1 MLGFRVHG
9 GEDFAAVLCLRG
21 LGGHCGPPAEAL
33 NAKRLDDPEM
43 TAPVPATGE
52 IAASV
57 MPESAAAEVDNA
69 RVPILA
75 GLVGSVFMAIGSLGV
90 GWLAPV
96 SELRRVPI
104 FIWMRTEALG
114 VALAIVLLAVGG
126 MLLVRSWLRL
136 GQRVSV
142 WGPAARKATLQA
154 IAAWGLPMMFTVPLF
169 SRDVYAYI
177 GQGRLM
183 VEGFNPYENGISA
196 LSNYFQLGADRL
208 WTEAPVPYG
217 QLFLWIEQFVV
228 WSTNVQPEVSVMLFR
243 LVALVGVV
251 LCIIYVP
258 KLAELHGVNP
268 HRALWLTAANPL
280 FLTNFIASVHNDAL
294 MIGLALAGLYY
305 SATRR
310 VVLGIVLVTL
320 SIAVKPITVVF
331 LPFIGLI
338 WAGKN
343 AGWPRKFLFWGLTGG
358 LSLAIL
364 YALSLV
370 NGFGF
375 GWINGLSAPGS
386 IFIWYAPVGLVGLMV
401 ASVSNAFGLD
411 GWTLADWVFDAG
423 KVLAVGIVAFQIFKG
438 EHNRL
443 IRRLTLG
450 FAAVVVLAPMIQSW
464 YVVWLIPLFAV
475 TGIRNDWQVKALYFI
490 VSFFMI
496 YAISDQLEVFPYLQT
511 EDLGLPL
518 VLARFAAAITGLLFA
533 MYLIFMDPQ
542 TKRLFRKSAEPVTER
557 PVI

>member
-1 MLGFRVHG
+1 MGARILPSCCACVAR
-9 GEDFAAVLCLRG
+9 AATAVRRAG
-21 LGGHCGPPAEAL
+21 AL

-57 MPESAAAEVDNA
+57 MPESAVAEVDNP

-75 GLVGSVFMAIGSLGV
+75 GLVGSVFLAIGSLGV

-104 FIWMRTEALG
+104 FIWMRTEAIG
-114 VALAIVLLAVGG
+114 VALAIVLLAAGG

-136 GQRVSV
+136 GQRVRV

-154 IAAWGLPMMFTVPLF
+154 VAAWGLPLMFTVPLF

-196 LSNYFQLGADRL
+196 LSNYFQLGADKQ

-228 WSTNVQPEVSVMLFR
+228 WSTNVQPEASVMLFR

-310 VVLGIVLVTL
+310 VVLGIVLITL

-364 YALSLV
+364 YLLSMV

-386 IFIWYAPVGLVGLMV
+386 IFIWYAPVGLVGLVV

-411 GWTLADWVFDAG
+411 GWTLADGVFDAG

-438 EHNRL
+438 EHSRL

-511 EDLGLPL
+511 GDLGLAL

-542 TKRLFRKSAEPVTER
+542 TKRLFRKSADPVTER

>member
-1 MLGFRVHG
+1 MYHALAG
-9 GEDFAAVLCLRG
+9 LRG
-21 LGGHCGPPAEAL
+21 PPGGSAQR
-33 NAKRLDDPEM
+33 KRLDDPEM

-52 IAASV
+52 MAADTI
-57 MPESAAAEVDNA
+57 PATAEAEVDNA
-69 RVPILA
+69 LSPLIA
-75 GLVGSVFMAIGSLGV
+75 GFIGSVFMMIGSLGV

-96 SELRRVPI
+96 SELRRMPL
-104 FIWMRTEALG
+104 FIWMRTEAFG
-114 VALAIVLLAVGG
+114 VALSIVLLAIGG

-136 GQRVSV
+136 GQRVRV
-142 WGPAARKATLQA
+142 WGLQARRATLQA
-154 IAAWGLPMMFTVPLF
+154 VVAWGLPMMFTVPLF

-196 LSNYFQLGADRL
+196 LSNYFQLGADKM

-228 WSTNVQPEVSVMLFR
+228 WSTNVQPEASVMLFR
-243 LVALVGVV
+243 LAAVIGIV

-258 KLAELHGVNP
+258 KLAALHGVNP

-305 SATRR
+305 CATRR

-320 SIAVKPITVVF
+320 SISVKPITIVF
-331 LPFIGLI
+331 LPFIGLL
-338 WAGKN
+338 WAGKD
-343 AGWPRKFLFWGLTGG
+343 ASWPRKFLFWGLTAG
-358 LSLAIL
+358 LSLAL
-364 YALSLV
+364 LFAMSRV

-386 IFIWYAPVGLVGLMV
+386 IWIWYAPVGLMGLVV
-401 ASVSNAFGLD
+401 ASIANAFGLD
-411 GWTLADWVFDAG
+411 GWGLAKWVYDAG
-423 KVLAVGIVAFQIFKG
+423 KLLAVGIIAWQIFKG
-438 EHNRL
+438 DHDRL
-443 IRRLTLG
+443 MRRLTLG
-450 FAAVVVLAPMIQSW
+450 FAAVVLLAPMIQSW

-475 TGIRNDWQVKALYFI
+475 TGIRDDWQVKALYFI
-490 VSFFMI
+490 VSFFMV

-511 EDLGLPL
+511 EDLGLAL
-518 VLARFAAAITGLLFA
+518 ALARNGAAIIALMFA
-533 MYLIFMDPQ
+533 LYLIFLDPR
-542 TKRLFRKSAEPVTER
+542 TKQLFSKPDQPVTTR

>member
-1 MLGFRVHG
+1 MGARILPLCCVC
-9 GEDFAAVLCLRG
+9 AARAATAARG
-21 LGGHCGPPAEAL
+21 AEAPSV
-33 NAKRLDDPEM
+33 KRLDDPEM

-52 IAASV
+52 MAASV
-57 MPESAAAEVDNA
+57 IPEPAAAEVDNA
-69 RVPILA
+69 RSPILA
-75 GLVGSVFMAIGSLGV
+75 GLVGSVLMVFGSLGV

-104 FIWMRTEALG
+104 FIWMRTEAIG
-114 VALAIVLLAVGG
+114 VALAIVLVAVGG

-136 GQRVSV
+136 GQRVRV

-154 IAAWGLPMMFTVPLF
+154 IAAWGLPLMFTVPLF

-196 LSNYFQLGADRL
+196 LSNYFQLGADKQ

-228 WSTNVQPEVSVMLFR
+228 WSTNVQPEASVMLFR
-243 LVALVGVV
+243 LVALFGVV
-251 LCIIYVP
+251 LCVIYVP

-305 SATRR
+305 AATRR

-320 SIAVKPITVVF
+320 SIAVKPITIVF

-364 YALSLV
+364 YGLSLV

-386 IFIWYAPVGLVGLMV
+386 LFIWYAPVGLVGLVV

-423 KVLAVGIVAFQIFKG
+423 KLLAVGIVAFQIFRG
-438 EHNRL
+438 EHERL

-450 FAAVVVLAPMIQSW
+450 FAAIVVLAPMIQAW

-511 EDLGLPL
+511 EDLGLAL

-533 MYLIFMDPQ
+533 MYLIFMDPD

>member
-1 MLGFRVHG
+1 
-9 GEDFAAVLCLRG
+9 
-21 LGGHCGPPAEAL
+21 
-33 NAKRLDDPEM
+33 M

-52 IAASV
+52 LGDG
-57 MPESAAAEVDNA
+57 AAAPAEE
-69 RVPILA
+69 A
-75 GLVGSVFMAIGSLGV
+75 GMDSPRSPLWAGFAGSMFMLVGSLGV

-96 SELRRVPI
+96 SELRRMPL

-114 VALAIVLLAVGG
+114 VSLSIILLAVGG
-126 MLLVRSWLRL
+126 MLLVRAWLRL
-136 GQRVSV
+136 GQKVQV
-142 WGPAARKATLQA
+142 WGAAARKATLTA
-154 IAAWGLPMMFTVPLF
+154 VVAWGLPMMFSVPLF

-196 LSNYFQLGADRL
+196 LSNYFQLGADKM

-228 WSTNVQPEVSVMLFR
+228 WVTNVQPEASVMLFR
-243 LVALVGVV
+243 VVAVAGVV
-251 LCIIYVP
+251 LCIVYVP
-258 KLAELHGVNP
+258 RLAELHGVNP

-310 VVLGIVLVTL
+310 MVLGITLVTL
-320 SIAVKPITVVF
+320 SIAVKPITIIF
-331 LPFIGLI
+331 LPFIGLM
-338 WAGKN
+338 WAGKE
-343 AGWPRKFLFWGLTGG
+343 AGWLRKFWFWSLTAG
-358 LSLAIL
+358 LSLGIL
-364 YALSLV
+364 VLMALV

-386 IFIWYAPVGLVGLMV
+386 LAIWYAPVGLVGMV
-401 ASVSNAFGLD
+401 VGSLARAFGLEY
-411 GWTLADWVFDAG
+411 GLFSGLVFTAG
-423 KVLAVGIVAFQIFKG
+423 KVLALGIIAWQIFRG
-438 EHNRL
+438 DHDRL
-443 IRRLTLG
+443 MRRLTLAL
-450 FAAVVVLAPMIQSW
+450 AAVVVLAPIIQAW

-475 TGIRNDWQVKALYFI
+475 TGIRNDWQVKALYFV

-511 EDLGLPL
+511 EDLSLALG
-518 VLARFAAAITGLLFA
+518 LARVAAALTGLLFGL
-533 MYLIFMDPQ
+533 YLIFWDPR
-542 TKRLFRKSAEPVTER
+542 TRTLFRKAGEPVVER

>member
-1 MLGFRVHG
+1 MGARILPLCCAC
-9 GEDFAAVLCLRG
+9 AARAATAARG
-21 LGGHCGPPAEAL
+21 AEAPSV
-33 NAKRLDDPEM
+33 KRLDDPEM

-52 IAASV
+52 MAASV
-57 MPESAAAEVDNA
+57 IPESAAAEVDNA
-69 RVPILA
+69 RSPIVA
-75 GLVGSVFMAIGSLGV
+75 GLVGSVLMVIGSLGV

-104 FIWMRTEALG
+104 FIWMRTEAIG
-114 VALAIVLLAVGG
+114 VALAIVLVAVGG

-136 GQRVSV
+136 GQRIRV

-154 IAAWGLPMMFTVPLF
+154 IAAWGLPLMFTVPLF

-196 LSNYFQLGADRL
+196 LSNYFQLGADKQ

-228 WSTNVQPEVSVMLFR
+228 WSTNVQPEASVMLFR
-243 LVALVGVV
+243 LVALIGVV

-305 SATRR
+305 AATRR

-320 SIAVKPITVVF
+320 SIAVKPITIVF

-364 YALSLV
+364 YGLSLV

-386 IFIWYAPVGLVGLMV
+386 LFIWYAPVGLVGLVV

-423 KVLAVGIVAFQIFKG
+423 KILAVGIVAFQIFKG
-438 EHNRL
+438 EHERL

-511 EDLGLPL
+511 EDLGLAL

-533 MYLIFMDPQ
+533 MYLIFMDPG